1 MKYIVIALMLSIAAL
16 PVSPVSAQQF
26 AMSITPPLLEI
37 TIKPGKSVL
46 IAYTVSNVGDPA
58 IMSADVR
65 PFKPTGILGSLIQS
79 DTFEGPIRFNLDNS
93 NIGLGKPFFLKSK
106 EGQQLLLKIRVPE
119 GTPEGDYYYTFYV
132 QNETGRP
139 LEGVTASLNQ
149 ARIGGNILVTVTNSG
164 TLETRGNIGTFTVF
178 PTLKLGLKAALFE
191 STDPVPVQL
200 ILQNTGRNF
209 IKPEGIITLQG
220 GFGEKANFTLVPQ
233 NILAKSSRLAVAS
246 TSGSLVRFKE
256 PTTLVLSG
264 FYVGKYTLTADVI
277 FSGSQKPVQATLTF
291 YALPFKLLLASGV
304 ALAIG
309 LVIIAQFKRK
319 DDDTSDLP

>member
-209 IKPEGIITLQG
+209 I
-220 GFGEKANFTLVPQ
+220 
-233 NILAKSSRLAVAS
+233 
-246 TSGSLVRFKE
+246 
-256 PTTLVLSG
+256 
-264 FYVGKYTLTADVI
+264 
-277 FSGSQKPVQATLTF
+277 
-291 YALPFKLLLASGV
+291 
-304 ALAIG
+304 
-309 LVIIAQFKRK
+309 
-319 DDDTSDLP
+319 